1 MTIDRCALT
10 SAVAIRVRTSPEVYS
25 PRSQSLKRLFR
36 LKLAG
41 GEFVCVTWL
50 TSVEDDVELI
60 ATVCLSFGS
69 IRLIRLEQDDNVTG
83 LEVIKSDKRFD
94 GATGFYPIAVAAYTV
109 ETLRLDLKKKD
120 SIQKLREHLQC
131 PIDTLIAGN
140 LSNFRTTY
148 SKENRT
154 TDSGVLGVIGDTARR
169 ILEDSPLG
177 KFMFSI
183 LDLQALV
190 SELEIDISESV
201 EIQNA
206 VASNEK
212 IISELKRNGLG
223 FNFCEISD
231 VSNWFDIQQGLI
243 AGNIIRTLFGMEDET
258 ANGNTKREILAKMEN
273 QAVPGHG
280 KIWLAE
286 QLCKKGTP
294 RPLDED
300 LSTVNSFIRLSGK
313 TIVSSFSCCS
323 QGKDKECVS
332 NATSADEISSKNNEY
347 DKFKEKWNTATD
359 DVGFNNIDYDKFKE
373 KWHAGYN
380 VPFGPSRR
388 VTWHNHA
395 EQTWHVFS
403 QNATKHSYT
412 PGLHDFVFFYEQYEL
427 TPADKIDKDKP
438 VVDCNSMCDEDA
450 TGIVTKRHYEPQGR
464 IMLRELYSIIT
475 DGWDSCDTSFKS
487 HACYDENGLPKFIR

>member
-1 MTIDRCALT
+1 M
-10 SAVAIRVRTSPEVYS
+10 
-25 PRSQSLKRLFR
+25 
-36 LKLAG
+36 
-41 GEFVCVTWL
+41 TWL

-231 VSNWFDIQQGLI
+231 VSNWFDIQQGRML
-243 AGNIIRTLFGMEDET
+243 
-258 ANGNTKREILAKMEN
+258 
-273 QAVPGHG
+273 
-280 KIWLAE
+280 
-286 QLCKKGTP
+286 
-294 RPLDED
+294 
-300 LSTVNSFIRLSGK
+300 
-313 TIVSSFSCCS
+313 
-323 QGKDKECVS
+323 
-332 NATSADEISSKNNEY
+332 ISS
-347 DKFKEKWNTATD
+347 
-359 DVGFNNIDYDKFKE
+359 
-373 KWHAGYN
+373 
-380 VPFGPSRR
+380 PS
-388 VTWHNHA
+388 
-395 EQTWHVFS
+395 
-403 QNATKHSYT
+403 
-412 PGLHDFVFFYEQYEL
+412 
-427 TPADKIDKDKP
+427 
-438 VVDCNSMCDEDA
+438 
-450 TGIVTKRHYEPQGR
+450 
-464 IMLRELYSIIT
+464 
-475 DGWDSCDTSFKS
+475 
-487 HACYDENGLPKFIR
+487 